1 MATLQNQQLDRFVLT
16 YKKCS
21 NRKLFTSLA
30 EMKITSP
37 QNYNPFYERFF
48 ALSAGNSNSVCLN
61 QTYALQ
67 HIVAKV
73 HPGENTYT
81 AVIKKSDSPPEEVNV
96 FFKYSPL
103 LDPLKYLS
111 GKYDVTNPTLMQL
124 PMFGRAADASA
135 NKIMDSNNI
144 SYVDT
149 FFTYLCSQLRHHH
162 QFIHGIDFYGSF
174 LAMKTDFAVNV
185 YDDLD
190 FLQESSFFNDNLTK
204 LFRLDDT
211 NGLLVR
217 STRNKKS
224 KLHMVDS
231 TEGGSGD
238 TDIILE
244 LSDITDLQQLDQ
256 IFATHSGVTPS
267 DSPIEE
273 VTLDENLD
281 GIIGGMSANN
291 GMSAKSSNSNCSSRS
306 SYTTDDED
314 QDQDPDQELESD
326 ATAGDFSEDEDE
338 DESEDTNETVLARIN
353 SFPVQVI
360 ALERCHE
367 TLDTLLMDKGETMS
381 ELEWSAIM
389 TQILMS
395 LITFQK
401 CFDLT
406 HNDLHTN
413 NIMYIPTHDTFF
425 YYRVNQVLYK
435 VPTFGRLFKLIDFGR
450 AIYRFRGQHMC
461 SDSYS
466 AEGDAYTQY
475 NCEPFFNPLKTRI
488 DPNPSFDL
496 CRLGCALFDF
506 LVDDLS
512 DVKRLCKTSPIKK
525 AMLEWCN
532 DDQGRNVLYK
542 SNGDERYPDFKLYKM
557 IARTVHNHTPMKVFQ
572 AGCFQ
577 QFRVAAKKAKNIPA
591 HFIMDIDAYP
601 SYQE

>member
-1 MATLQNQQLDRFVLT
+1 MATLQKQELQQFEFMYR
-16 YKKCS
+16 KCS

-30 EMKITSP
+30 EMNMTSP

-48 ALSAGNSNSVCLN
+48 ALSAGNANSVCLN

-67 HIVAKV
+67 NIVAKV

-81 AVIKKSDSPPEEVNV
+81 AVIKKQDSPPEEVSV

-111 GKYDVTNPTLMQL
+111 GKYDITNPALMQL
-124 PMFGRAADASA
+124 PIFGQGTDGSA
-135 NKIMDSNNI
+135 NKILDRNNMA
-144 SYVDT
+144 YVDA
-149 FFTYLCSQLRHHH
+149 FFTFLSSKLRHHH

-185 YDDLD
+185 YDDLE
-190 FLQESSFFNDNLTK
+190 FLQESSFFNDHQNQ
-204 LFRLDDT
+204 LFRLDATD
-211 NGLLVR
+211 GLLVR
-217 STRNKKS
+217 STRNRKS
-224 KLHMVDS
+224 KLQMVDS
-231 TEGGSGD
+231 SAGGGAD
-238 TDIILE
+238 NDIILE

-256 IFATHSGVTPS
+256 IFASARPDITSSS

-273 VTLDENLD
+273 VTLEENFD
-281 GIIGGMSANN
+281 GMLVCK
-291 GMSAKSSNSNCSSRS
+291 SAKSTSNSNCSSRS

-314 QDQDPDQELESD
+314 EDLEGNDEGQGDEEAQDH
-326 ATAGDFSEDEDE
+326 DFSEEE
-338 DESEDTNETVLARIN
+338 EEESETNETILARIN

-360 ALERCHE
+360 ALERCDD
-367 TLDTLLMDKGETMS
+367 TLDTLLMEKGEKMS
-381 ELEWSAIM
+381 DLEWSAIIA
-389 TQILMS
+389 QILMS

-413 NIMYIPTHDTFF
+413 NIMYIPTDEKFL
-425 YYRVNQVLYK
+425 YYMVNQVLYK
-435 VPTFGRLFKLIDFGR
+435 VPTFGRVFKLIDFGR
-450 AIYRFRGQHMC
+450 AIYRFRGQLMC

-466 AEGDAYTQY
+466 ADGDAYTQY

-506 LVDDLS
+506 LVDDLR

-525 AMLEWCN
+525 VMLDWCN

-557 IARTVHNHTPMKVFQ
+557 IARTVHNHTPLKVLQ
-572 AGCFQ
+572 TACFQ
-577 QFRVAAKKAKNIPA
+577 QFRVAAKKIKTVPIHA
-591 HFIMDIDAYP
+591 IMNIDAYP
-601 SYQE
+601 SYQ